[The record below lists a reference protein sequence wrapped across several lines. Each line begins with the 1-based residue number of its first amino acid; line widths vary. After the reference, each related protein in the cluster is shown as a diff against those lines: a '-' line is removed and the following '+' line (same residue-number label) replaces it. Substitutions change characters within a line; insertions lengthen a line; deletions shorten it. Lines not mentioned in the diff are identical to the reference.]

1 MNETHIEKTRF
12 ERHREEFLTP
22 RISTWI
28 QLCLKPHLCLHF
40 FQGSVLKLL
49 GVGFPSGTSERERP
63 HGMKGHWTSVP
74 ECKLRFS
81 MVGQLSQGHFS
92 DFVAGAG
99 LDKLGRCLV
108 EDKVQLQCQGT
119 RPVCACQS
127 LSMARKVRSR
137 ETQGCQR
144 EGFWGEE
151 R

>member
-1 MNETHIEKTRF
+1 
-12 ERHREEFLTP
+12 
-22 RISTWI
+22 
-28 QLCLKPHLCLHF
+28 
-40 FQGSVLKLL
+40 
-49 GVGFPSGTSERERP
+49 
-63 HGMKGHWTSVP
+63 
-74 ECKLRFS
+74 

-119 RPVCACQS
+119 RPVCTCQS